1 MGRHR
6 HGHRLPTRRLLQRW
20 LLCLVGMGMIIT
32 TMLLLLLW
40 RNVLMA
46 GVHHNEV
53 QRDLGRSVPLSS
65 GLTQTDDWPNIEPRR
80 QQLLPRNIIGTFNTL
95 PVYASQY
102 NDDGGDDNRSSSSS
116 SSSFSCVQQRVQG
129 GGHNNDKD
137 NEDDAWRYTSCR
149 YENLCWDVAAKEYVL
164 LTDHEEETS
173 TTSDNIIPKV
183 SLGGINPRWD
193 VNVRQ
198 FDRNSNKLQWAPQWR
213 MHHRPTTNAVV
224 GHLDDRVVLMPF
236 HSMAGHNVG
245 HLLWDDLFSIYCLL
259 RAFFGGPQRPLQQ
272 QRQLLLIRQS
282 LPSINNNHSNK
293 NETFLYANCDIRRNK
308 RIGCQE
314 NFVRFLPY
322 FGVGGASTT
331 DPKNTATTKTTTA
344 ATNTFSSTNQIN
356 VTGHVDLVCA
366 RTALAGLAYWT
377 DHGQAD
383 HGWDYLG
390 GTMDDEYHA
399 TTPPP
404 PSPHNLARGKLFY
417 EFGQYLLSHHHHRPA
432 LQQQQQQQP
441 FHLIT
446 FSVESSRDVTR
457 RLDFAPQIDA
467 LKQQYQNH
475 DTIKVRAFQ
484 FRDMSVDEQMNVAAS
499 TRILVTACGGGA
511 VTVTFLPRH
520 ASVIVFYDDTGGLD
534 FATLQSTGRPARL
547 DWDLLTNASHLRV
560 HWLPI
565 HRMNEPA
572 YLRLFQALIA
582 HEMALMDR
590 IGM

>member
-1 MGRHR
+1 MT
-6 HGHRLPTRRLLQRW
+6 LTA
-20 LLCLVGMGMIIT
+20 I
-32 TMLLLLLW
+32 LLLLLW
-40 RNVLMA
+40 RNVMMMA
-46 GVHHNEV
+46 VPEV
-53 QRDLGRSVPLSS
+53 RRDLGRSLVPLSS
-65 GLTQTDDWPNIEPRR
+65 EGRTPPLDDGPHTAPQRR
-80 QQLLPRNIIGTFNTL
+80 QQQPPPRKHIIGTFNTL
-95 PVYASQY
+95 PVYSSQY
-102 NDDGGDDNRSSSSS
+102 NDDGDDLRSAS
-116 SSSFSCVQQRVQG
+116 SSSFSCVQQKRARG
-129 GGHNNDKD
+129 GGNINNDNNYND
-137 NEDDAWRYTSCR
+137 NNEEDAWRYTSCR
-149 YENLCWDVAAKEYVL
+149 YENLCWDVAAKQYVL
-164 LTDHEEETS
+164 LTGEETG
-173 TTSDNIIPKV
+173 TSKNIIPKV

-193 VNVRQ
+193 VNVRH
-198 FDRNSNKLQWAPQWR
+198 FDRNSSKLQWAPRW
-213 MHHRPTTNAVV
+213 MHHRPTNDDVVV
-224 GHLDDRVVLMPF
+224 GHLDDHVLLLPF

-259 RAFFGGPQRPLQQ
+259 RAFFGGPQRPWQQPQQQNNEPQQQQQQQQQ

-282 LPSINNNHSNK
+282 LPSINNSNRGQ

-322 FGVGGASTT
+322 FGIGGGATN
-331 DPKNTATTKTTTA
+331 DPKSTATTTTT
-344 ATNTFSSTNQIN
+344 TTTTTFSSTNQIN

-377 DHGQAD
+377 DHGRAD

-390 GTMDDEYHA
+390 GITIDDEYP
-399 TTPPP
+399 TTTSLPP
-404 PSPHNLARGKLFY
+404 PHNLARGKLFY
-417 EFGQYLLSHHHHRPA
+417 EFGQYLLSHHHNHPA
-432 LQQQQQQQP
+432 LQQQQQQSYH
-441 FHLIT
+441 FIT

-475 DTIKVRAFQ
+475 DTTVVRAFQ

-499 TRILVTACGGGA
+499 TRIFVTACGGGA

-520 ASVIVFYDDTGGLD
+520 ASVIVFYDDRGGLD

-547 DWDLLTNASHLRV
+547 DWDLLANASHLRV

-572 YLRLFQALIA
+572 YRRLFQALIA